1 MHLKSDKPLDVYPYC
16 IIIVFDKFS
25 YWKYYTQKVTI
36 SIAVNDYNL

>member
-1 MHLKSDKPLDVYPYC
+1 VNLKNDKPLDVYPYY

-25 YWKYYTQKVTI
+25 YWKCYTQKVTI